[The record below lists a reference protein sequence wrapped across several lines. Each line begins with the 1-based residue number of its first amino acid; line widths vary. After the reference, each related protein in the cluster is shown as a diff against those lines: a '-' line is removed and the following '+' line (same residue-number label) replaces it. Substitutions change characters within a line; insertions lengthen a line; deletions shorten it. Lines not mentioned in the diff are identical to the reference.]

1 MKGFYLVIG
10 VLLGSILFFSL
21 TVAQDEKE
29 QGEAGKKIFT
39 EQKCNSCHSIEVV
52 GLKKRPNQKPPDLSE
67 VGSERN
73 AEFLAK
79 FLRKQEAIEG
89 VKHMVAFKG
98 SDEELEKLTKWLESL
113 KKK

>member
-1 MKGFYLVIG
+1 MKGFYLIVGI
-10 VLLGSILFFSL
+10 LLSSILFFSL
-21 TVAQDEKE
+21 TVAQDEK
-29 QGEAGKKIFT
+29 GEAEKKIFT

-67 VGSERN
+67 VGSEQK

-79 FLRKQEAIEG
+79 YLRKQETIGGA
-89 VKHMVAFKG
+89 KHMVAFKG